1 MKKSLIVILI
11 FLIAALLLIVSLID
25 SASAD
30 EKFILCRPRTEINV
44 RACPKWGGENIGHLY
59 FGDSV
64 ELDGKVRN
72 GFAHIVGLSFESM
85 EGWIYQGLLVDTPPV
100 VFECKDQIISDG
112 RVAARQ
118 YIGGKRNKWL
128 RSGKEVVVY
137 AISEE
142 WSITDQGYVQTKYLS
157 VNYQIPQSEN

>member
-44 RACPKWGGENIGHLY
+44 RACPKWGGEIIGHLY

-85 EGWIYQGLLVDTPPV
+85 EGLLVDTPPV

-157 VNYQIPQSEN
+157 VNYQIP

>member
-1 MKKSLIVILI
+1 MKKSLILILMVLVACL
-11 FLIAALLLIVSLID
+11 LIIVSLMD
-25 SASAD
+25 SARSD
-30 EKFILCRPRTEINV
+30 EKYILCKPKTEINV
-44 RACPKWGGENIGHLY
+44 RFSPKWDGEIIGHLY

-64 ELDGKVRN
+64 ETDGTVRN
-72 GFAHIVGLSFESM
+72 GFAHVIDLSFESM
-85 EGWIYQGLLVDTPPV
+85 DGWIYTGLLVDTPPV

-128 RSGKEVVVY
+128 RSGREVIVY
-137 AISEE
+137 AISQD

-157 VNYQIPQSEN
+157 VNYQIP

>member
-1 MKKSLIVILI
+1 MKKSLIAILLV
-11 FLIAALLLIVSLID
+11 LIACLLIIISIMD
-25 SASAD
+25 SARA
-30 EKFILCRPRTEINV
+30 EGKYILCRPKTEINV
-44 RACPKWGGENIGHLY
+44 RACPKWGAEIIGHLY
-59 FGDSV
+59 LGDSV
-64 ELDGKVRN
+64 ETDGKVRN

-85 EGWIYQGLLVDTPPV
+85 EGWIDQGLLVDTPPV

-128 RSGKEVVVY
+128 RSGREVNVY

-157 VNYQIPQSEN
+157 VNYQIP